1 MYRNSF
7 FYTSISFTMNRL
19 PKFVRH
25 VHNHV
30 RTSKQI
36 FGPPKSPYEQG
47 YQEGYLHGMNVMLM
61 VGFAGMLFT
70 NVVNLK

>member
-19 PKFVRH
+19 PKFVRRI
-25 VHNHV
+25 HNHV
-30 RTSKQI
+30 RTP
-36 FGPPKSPYEQG
+36 FDPPKSPYDQG
-47 YQEGYLHGMNVMLM
+47 YQDGYLHGMNVMLM

-70 NVVNLK
+70 NVINLK